1 MDRYLCVHGHFYQP
15 PRENPWLLEIEQ
27 QDAAYPF
34 HDWNERI
41 TAECYAPNAVSRI
54 LDEERRIVAIR
65 NNYARMSFNFGPT
78 LLSWLQRKQ
87 PKVYQAILSADRQS
101 QERFSGHGSAIA
113 QVYNHM
119 IMPLANAR
127 DRKTQVV
134 WGIADFEHRFGRKP
148 EGMWLAET
156 AVDAESLA
164 VLAEHGIKFTIL
176 APHQARGVRE
186 VGARLWRNVENGT
199 IDTRKPY
206 LAKLRDGLEIAIFFY
221 DGPTSRAVAFESLL
235 QKGETFAH
243 RLLAGFEDSR
253 QSPQLVHIA
262 TDGETFGHHH
272 VHGDMALAYGLHYV
286 ESKGLAKLTNYGEFL
301 EVCPP
306 KEEVEI
312 VDNTSWSCAHGIER
326 WRSDCGCSTGG
337 LGSWNQAWRKPLRSA
352 FDWLRDTLV
361 DRYADRAGRHL
372 KDPWAARD
380 AAIAL
385 ELEPTAES
393 LDRFLARHQKEP
405 LDDQERATV
414 LKLLELQRNA
424 MLMYTSC
431 AWFFNDLSGIE
442 TVQCLQ
448 YAGRALQLG
457 EELFGPGLEEPL
469 LHSLEL
475 AKSNQPEQGDGRSLW
490 TKMVKPAMVDLEKV
504 AAHFVVVSMFEPPAR
519 HNKSYGY
526 TIHLDDWKA
535 LEAGKSKMV
544 MGKALVT
551 NERTKE
557 SARLAFWAIHFGD
570 HNLHA
575 GVRSTPSE
583 TDWQQITLE
592 GTAAFQRADFPALI
606 RLADRHFGEV
616 GYSLKSLFRDEQNKV
631 LDRILGA
638 TLREV
643 EDTYRHLH
651 EHHAPLIRYLA
662 DLTIPQPKAFAV
674 LAEFVLNHSL
684 RRAIENIELDVR
696 KLQSMLEEAKRQHVG
711 LDGKG
716 LGHAFSHALE
726 RLALRV
732 QMTPSDLPSLQR
744 LHAAVALVPTLPFDV
759 NLWKVQNFYAE
770 LVHTAQLEIRR
781 RAVQGSAVAA
791 EWCDTFDKLG
801 QLLKVCLEAPDKIVE
816 TVS

>member
-15 PRENPWLLEIEQ
+15 PRDNPWLFEIEQ
-27 QDAAYPF
+27 QDSAYPF

-54 LDEERRIVAIR
+54 LDEERHIVAIR

-78 LLSWLQRKQ
+78 LLAWLQRKQ
-87 PKVYQAILSADRQS
+87 PKVYQAILAADKQS
-101 QERFSGHGSAIA
+101 KERFAGHGSAIA

-119 IMPLANAR
+119 ILPLANAR
-127 DRKTQVV
+127 DRKTQVE
-134 WGIADFEHRFGRKP
+134 WGIADFEQRFGRQP

-156 AVDAESLA
+156 AVDRESLA
-164 VLAEHGIKFTIL
+164 VLAEHGIRFTIL
-176 APHQARGVRE
+176 APHQASGVRE
-186 VGARLWRNVENGT
+186 IGTRLWRSVENGH

-206 LAKLRDGLEIAIFFY
+206 VAKLRDGLEIAVFFY
-221 DGPTSRAVAFESLL
+221 DGPTSRAVAFENLL

-243 RLLAGFEDSR
+243 RLLTGFEDNR
-253 QSPQLVHIA
+253 QGPQMVHIA

-272 VHGDMALAYGLHYV
+272 AHGDMALAYGLHYV
-286 ESKGLAKLTNYGEFL
+286 EAKGLAKLTNYGEFL
-301 EVCPP
+301 DICSPT
-306 KEEVEI
+306 EEVEI
-312 VDNTSWSCAHGIER
+312 LDNTSWSCAHGVER

-337 LGSWNQAWRKPLRSA
+337 LGSWNQRWRAPLRDA
-352 FDWLRDTLV
+352 LDWLRDTLAE
-361 DRYADRAGRHL
+361 RYEERAGLHL

-380 AAIAL
+380 AAISLDLDPSTEAL
-385 ELEPTAES
+385 E
-393 LDRFLARHQKEP
+393 RFLSRHQREP

-424 MLMYTSC
+424 QLMYTSC
-431 AWFFNDLSGIE
+431 AWFFNDISGIE

-457 EELFGPGLEEPL
+457 EELFGAGLEEPL
-469 LHSLEL
+469 LRRLEL
-475 AKSNQPEQGDGRSLW
+475 AKSNLPEEGDGRTLW
-490 TKMVKPAMVDLEKV
+490 TRCVKPAMVDLEKV
-504 AAHFVVVSMFEPPAR
+504 VAHFVVVAMFEPPAR

-526 TIHLDDWKA
+526 AILLDDWKA

-551 NERTKE
+551 HERTKE

-575 GVRSTPSE
+575 SVRTAPNES
-583 TDWQQITLE
+583 DWALISAE
-592 GTAAFQRADFPALI
+592 GTAAFQSADFPALI
-606 RLADRHFGEV
+606 RLADRHFGER
-616 GYSLKSLFRDEQNKV
+616 GFSLKSLFRDEQKKV

-662 DLTIPQPKAFAV
+662 DLAIPQPQAFAV
-674 LAEFVLNHSL
+674 LAEFVLNHGL
-684 RRAIENIELDVR
+684 RRAIESHEIDLAR
-696 KLQSMLEEAKRQHVG
+696 IQTLLEETERQHVI
-711 LDGKG
+711 LDGEG
-716 LGHAFSHALE
+716 LGHAFALALE

-732 QMTPSDLPSLQR
+732 QMTPSDLPALQR
-744 LHAAVALVPTLPFDV
+744 LRAAVNLVPTLPFEV
-759 NLWKVQNFYAE
+759 NLWKVQNLYAE
-770 LVHTAQLEIRR
+770 LVHTAQMEIRR
-781 RAVQGSAVAA
+781 RAVQGSSVAA
-791 EWCDTFDKLG
+791 EWCDSFDRLG
-801 QLLKVCLEAPDKIVE
+801 ELLRVRIESQGHFAE
-816 TVS
+816 TTR